1 MKEHGGNRRGWMRHV
16 IAYGVAMPW
25 LLFAPCLLHAVTC
38 PGDLARKEIEGVV
51 YGDGLDG
58 AVIDVLRRLE
68 DPSARVDALGTPST
82 NLASYDVPFW
92 IPGPIKTDLDTWYEF
107 NCDDTGTPCPAPT
120 GFDEVDD
127 VLEEFTTFVDLSKSL
142 AQQPMDETVSTM
154 ESWSRWFY
162 DPSSQADYY
171 DVLFRLIEGD
181 SSLKYIG
188 IKGWKQQLQMM
199 QQTLPSCICPT
210 PPCQVSGG
218 IQNYP
223 CREGTFAST
232 DEDAV
237 DEFAEAQQK
246 LDTLITNMET
256 FRVASK
262 QLYDDMKAVFAQMG
276 AGLGGINPITY
287 AWKDSAGDHFV
298 KVEVSDFTIPEIKK
312 KKKGGVFN
320 RKICMVIDGVSDD
333 GTNTWVNVTRQD
345 PSKGIGPWRWNPF
358 GGAVTKRG
366 CASYSFDHVELA
378 PCR

>member
-171 DVLFRLIEGD
+171 DVLFRLILWITTGQRRQEWVAVHRKHHTFTDREGD
-181 SSLKYIG
+181 PHSPRLLG
-188 IKGWKQQLQMM
+188 LWRVQLLNVYYYM
-199 QQTLPSCICPT
+199 
-210 PPCQVSGG
+210 
-218 IQNYP
+218 
-223 CREGTFAST
+223 REARNPGPGSHLHAL
-232 DEDAV
+232 EG
-237 DEFAEAQQK
+237 
-246 LDTLITNMET
+246 
-256 FRVASK
+256 RRG
-262 QLYDDMKAVFAQMG
+262 MG
-276 AGLGGINPITY
+276 EN
-287 AWKDSAGDHFV
+287 H
-298 KVEVSDFTIPEIKK
+298 
-312 KKKGGVFN
+312 
-320 RKICMVIDGVSDD
+320 
-333 GTNTWVNVTRQD
+333 
-345 PSKGIGPWRWNPF
+345 
-358 GGAVTKRG
+358 GA
-366 CASYSFDHVELA
+366 L
-378 PCR
+378 